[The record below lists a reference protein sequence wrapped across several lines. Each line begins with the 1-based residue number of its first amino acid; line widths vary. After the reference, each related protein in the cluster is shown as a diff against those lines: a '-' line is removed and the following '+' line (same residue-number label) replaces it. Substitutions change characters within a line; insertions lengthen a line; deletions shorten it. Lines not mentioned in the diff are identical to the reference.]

1 MNSGDF
7 VAVFNSCSKAA
18 AADVLVRRR
27 SRCEVRPPVANQASA
42 RTRTLVKVLGGL
54 LLAMGAPA
62 LAGAPADDAAN
73 LPKADPAVGLALD
86 ELKANY
92 EVVDD
97 GDYKLTIGFDD
108 KRSQV
113 VFVSSVV
120 ETLGK
125 MTVRE
130 VWAIANLYVP
140 GNEPAELAVELLKDA
155 AGKIL
160 GGWQLREFGDRTGLV
175 YCMQLPAGI
184 DAVGLRTAYE
194 QTAVI
199 VDEKEKE
206 ITGGKDDF

>member
-1 MNSGDF
+1 M
-7 VAVFNSCSKAA
+7 VVYPWCSKAA
-18 AADVLVRRR
+18 AADGLVRRR
-27 SRCEVRPPVANQASA
+27 GRCGAPAPLATCSSG
-42 RTRTLVKVLGGL
+42 RTNTLVKVFGGL
-54 LLAMGAPA
+54 LLAMGTSA
-62 LAGAPADDAAN
+62 LAGTPSDDAAD
-73 LPKADPAVGLALD
+73 LPKGDPAVRLVLD
-86 ELKANY
+86 ELKASY

-113 VFVSSVV
+113 VFVSSAV

-140 GNEPAELAVELLKDA
+140 GNEPSELAVALLKDA

-199 VDEKEKE
+199 ADEKEKE

>member
-1 MNSGDF
+1 M
-7 VAVFNSCSKAA
+7 AVYPWYSKAA
-18 AADVLVRRR
+18 AADGLVRRR
-27 SRCEVRPPVANQASA
+27 GRCAVQTRVATPASA
-42 RTRTLVKVLGGL
+42 RTNPLVRVFGGL
-54 LLAMGAPA
+54 LLAMGTPVLAAAPV
-62 LAGAPADDAAN
+62 DDAAD
-73 LPKADPAVGLALD
+73 LPKADPAVRLVLD
-86 ELKANY
+86 ELKASY

-113 VFVSSVV
+113 VFVSSAV

-140 GNEPAELAVELLKDA
+140 GNEPAELAVGLLKDA

-199 VDEKEKE
+199 ADEKEKE

>member
-1 MNSGDF
+1 MDTQDS
-7 VAVFNSCSKAA
+7 VAVFTSCGKATVA
-18 AADVLVRRR
+18 NGLLPRR
-27 SRCEVRPPVANQASA
+27 SRCGAPTPVAAPA
-42 RTRTLVKVLGGL
+42 VVRVRALVKVFGTL
-54 LLAMGAPA
+54 LFAMAAPA
-62 LAGAPADDAAN
+62 MAAAPADVAAD
-73 LPKADPAVGLALD
+73 LPKADPAVRLALD

-92 EVVDD
+92 EIVDD

-113 VFVSSVV
+113 VFVSSAV